1 MTSRTAGSQ
10 RTADREGAEAAIA
23 VGSCAFVC
31 VQVALIP
38 FGMVP
43 PAWFTACSAVLGAGV
58 VLGARLACPAAWSR
72 VVLWPVLVVLGV
84 YGAAAALGSNPALS
98 AQRFSSLPLQAL
110 IFPCVQLCAL
120 RRRTLAALLVAAAV
134 AVVAMAFDGAWARFA
149 GGSPFHDLGIEKGRR
164 AGSQGNANDMAA
176 ATALLPIAFAA
187 VPPAASRAWL
197 VVIACAGAV
206 PGLAVASR
214 QAIGGWAI
222 ACASWAL
229 ATGTRRRAVAVTLGI
244 VGALASAVALHP
256 GLRKRVGLLLED
268 GLGMRQQLILHGWD
282 RFLERPL
289 LGWGP
294 GLYRELHAAGIE
306 SGWQSGGTPLPNVV
320 IPWVHCLPLELL
332 MDVGLLGFA
341 AVSATVW
348 VGLRRAWSARRCDD
362 IEAKAAIGGGCAL
375 LVLSAIALVDLSLLK
390 DWVRCATWLAL
401 GLTFLQ
407 RRVPGKLT
415 GDPAR

>member
-1 MTSRTAGSQ
+1 MTSQTAGSE
-10 RTADREGAEAAIA
+10 RTADREGAESA
-23 VGSCAFVC
+23 VALGSCVFVC
-31 VQVALIP
+31 LQVGLIP

-72 VVLWPVLVVLGV
+72 VVLWPVLLALGV
-84 YGAAAALGSNPALS
+84 YAAAAALGTNPALS

-110 IFPCVQLCAL
+110 VFPCVQLCAV
-120 RRRTLAALLVAAAV
+120 RRRALAALLVAVAV
-134 AVVAMAFDGAWARFA
+134 AVVAMAFDGMWARLA

-176 ATALLPIAFAA
+176 AAVLLPVALAA
-187 VPPAASRAWL
+187 VPPAANRAW
-197 VVIACAGAV
+197 VVLIACAGAV

-214 QAIGGWAI
+214 QAVGGWAI

-229 ATGTRRRAVAVTLGI
+229 ATGSRRRALAVSAGI
-244 VGALASAVALHP
+244 LVTIACAVALHP
-256 GLRKRVGLLLED
+256 GLRKRVGMLLED
-268 GLGMRQQLILHGWD
+268 GLGMRQQLLLHGWD
-282 RFLERPL
+282 RFLERPI

-306 SGWQSGGTPLPNVV
+306 SGWQSGGEPLPNVV

-332 MDVGLLGFA
+332 IDVGVLGFA
-341 AVSATVW
+341 AAVATVLIA
-348 VGLRRAWSARRCDD
+348 LRRAWTARRRDD
-362 IEAKAAIGGGCAL
+362 LKARAAIGGGCAL
-375 LVLSAIALVDLSLLK
+375 VVLGAIALVDLSMLK
-390 DWVRCATWLAL
+390 EWVRCASWLAL
-401 GLTFLQ
+401 GLAFLQ
-407 RRVPGKLT
+407 RRDRGDLT

>member
-164 AGSQGNANDMAA
+164 ASPSRPYR
-176 ATALLPIAFAA
+176 L
-187 VPPAASRAWL
+187 PPAE
-197 VVIACAGAV
+197 
-206 PGLAVASR
+206 PG
-214 QAIGGWAI
+214 
-222 ACASWAL
+222 SW
-229 ATGTRRRAVAVTLGI
+229 
-244 VGALASAVALHP
+244 
-256 GLRKRVGLLLED
+256 
-268 GLGMRQQLILHGWD
+268 
-282 RFLERPL
+282 
-289 LGWGP
+289 
-294 GLYRELHAAGIE
+294 
-306 SGWQSGGTPLPNVV
+306 
-320 IPWVHCLPLELL
+320 
-332 MDVGLLGFA
+332 
-341 AVSATVW
+341 
-348 VGLRRAWSARRCDD
+348 
-362 IEAKAAIGGGCAL
+362 
-375 LVLSAIALVDLSLLK
+375 
-390 DWVRCATWLAL
+390 
-401 GLTFLQ
+401 
-407 RRVPGKLT
+407 
-415 GDPAR
+415 